1 MPHSLQ
7 QIETAYYQFERG
19 LQEIN
24 NPFDNRLILMVNM
37 PLGDGEQNYS
47 PSNHLVQLLRKKSHL
62 YKFMAQLISLHG
74 FISLKTYVHVRSMGK
89 VPIEV

>member
-37 PLGDGEQNYS
+37 PLGDGEQSYS
-47 PSNHLVQLLRKKSHL
+47 PSNHLVQLLRK
-62 YKFMAQLISLHG
+62 
-74 FISLKTYVHVRSMGK
+74 RSYSVGK
-89 VPIEV
+89 K